1 MIATGTKFPAN
12 LMIQD
17 PNKQTVHQAT
27 RRKKLNQSFPEVHVN
42 SPNTTFSPWMRDSAC
57 ASART
62 ICGGVE
68 SSRLVV
74 ESGIA
79 GVVPGG
85 CDPDGNCAVIVDFAS
100 DFDGGGMVGVERERG
115 GGRWLLRLCW

>member
-1 MIATGTKFPAN
+1 MSAMIAAGTKFPAN

-17 PNKQTVHQAT
+17 PKRHIPHQAT
-27 RRKKLNQSFPEVHVN
+27 TRKKLNQSFPDVQVN
-42 SPNTTFSPWMRDSAC
+42 SPNTVFKPRISGSAC
-57 ASART
+57 ANART

-74 ESGIA
+74 ESGTE

-85 CDPDGNCAVIVDFAS
+85 CNPGGNCARIEDFAS
-100 DFDGGGMVGVERERG
+100 AF
-115 GGRWLLRLCW
+115 